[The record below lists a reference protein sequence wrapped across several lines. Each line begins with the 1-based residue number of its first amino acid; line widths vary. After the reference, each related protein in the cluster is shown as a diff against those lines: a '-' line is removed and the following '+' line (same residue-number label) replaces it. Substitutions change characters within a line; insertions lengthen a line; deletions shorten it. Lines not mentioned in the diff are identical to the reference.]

1 MKAHIFLKEGDT
13 ETLLVQVDNLEVCP
27 RGLYV
32 IDEQVY
38 QYTGQPTFIIE
49 KLPYL
54 HGGGHT
60 LKRVEIV
67 VEKVLSKKVM

>member
-1 MKAHIFLKEGDT
+1 MKAHIFLQGKLGEA
-13 ETLLVQVDNLEVCP
+13 ETLLAEVNNLEVCP

-32 IDEQVY
+32 IDDVVY
-38 QYTGQPTFIIE
+38 EYVGQPTFIFE

-67 VEKVLSKKVM
+67 VKKRDNI

>member
-1 MKAHIFLKEGDT
+1 MKAHIFLKNGTE
-13 ETLLVQVDNLEVCP
+13 ETLLAEVNNLEVCP

-32 IDEQVY
+32 IDDVVY
-38 QYTGQPTFIIE
+38 EYTGQPTFILE

-54 HGGGHT
+54 HGGGHA

-67 VEKVLSKKVM
+67 VKKRDDL

>member
-1 MKAHIFLKEGDT
+1 MKAYIFLKNESGDPQ
-13 ETLLVQVDNLEVCP
+13 LLAKVEDLEVVP

-32 IDEQVY
+32 IDGVEY

-54 HGGGHT
+54 YGGKHR
-60 LKRVEIV
+60 LARVEFT
-67 VEKVLSKKVM
+67 VEKTTT